1 MLDAILRGDY
11 LSWHGLSTEPTLEEF
26 ARHAGAIAI
35 HRPKQRD
42 RIATRYSVF
51 SIDRAIPPTSLEA
64 WSPIGT
70 DRISIIEIND
80 PVCPDIEAVL
90 ETMDEPEVLLEG
102 KRLSADY
109 LVSEFVFAQ
118 RGIVLSVGKPLPA
131 TVPHRRKLLH
141 VRLFA
146 PATLQRYITEIGEP
160 NPAGPITHP

>member
-11 LSWHGLSTEPTLEEF
+11 RSWRGLSTEPTLEELS
-26 ARHAGAIAI
+26 RHAGAAAI
-35 HRPKQRD
+35 HGPKQRD

-51 SIDRAIPPTSLEA
+51 AIERATPPTSLEA

-80 PVCPDIEAVL
+80 PACSDIEAVL
-90 ETMDEPEVLLEG
+90 QTMGEPEILLEG

-109 LVSEFVFAQ
+109 LVFEFVFPQ

-131 TVPHRRKLLH
+131 TVPHRQKLLH

-160 NPAGPITHP
+160 NPAGPVTHP